1 MSAEIARTSWQ
12 RKWDQD
18 VSGFYTRQLIPKVG
32 VKVSFPEKR
41 DIGISY
47 CRLLLHDTM
56 LKDDSYQTGTS
67 ETPICECSFER
78 ESSEHFL
85 LQCSRY

>member
-1 MSAEIARTSWQ
+1 MAEKVGPRCLRFLYQT
-12 RKWDQD
+12 
-18 VSGFYTRQLIPKVG
+18 VNTKVG